1 MSLFQHRRYVV
12 LGSIVERHA
21 VGSERCLPNTTYR
34 LFENDALPDNI
45 FCIKLFCAIYK
56 IGIFAVTKKQR
67 VCITCQ
73 SLPLLWTWW
82 SLDRRVKG
90 EAT

>member
-1 MSLFQHRRYVV
+1 MF
-12 LGSIVERHA
+12 
-21 VGSERCLPNTTYR
+21 CL
-34 LFENDALPDNI
+34 
-45 FCIKLFCAIYK
+45 IYK

-82 SLDRRVKG
+82 SLGRRVKG
-90 EAT
+90 EVIPDILIQALLPQGEGLLIEYIYKNNKQEI